1 MAKLNNC
8 YIWTYGPN
16 PEGLQH
22 LSEHHQSAETF
33 LNTTQIPSDTPR
45 ESPETTYMY
54 VFSDA
59 IASPVS
65 QWVSEVS
72 DLEIA
77 IASPSFASLFL

>member
-22 LSEHHQSAETF
+22 LPEHHQSAETF
-33 LNTTQIPSDTPR
+33 LNTTQIPQIPQTPQ
-45 ESPETTYMY
+45 ETSPETTYMY

-59 IASPVS
+59 IASPSTYSCQSVG
-65 QWVSEVS
+65 Q
-72 DLEIA
+72 
-77 IASPSFASLFL
+77 